1 MRKGSKKDDKCDNGT
16 YDDDGGAAKDD
27 GRRNRRQMQ
36 KYAFPALFFVVCL
49 SIYYFAGGES
59 GAPDGIDHRPQ
70 SMLKAPAIKRT
81 KTESYRKE
89 SQRQHIQH
97 ELKRRDDI
105 VKIDDDDVETNDETR
120 HGAALHDDG
129 KYRWI
134 DPRALPPLPGK
145 EEEDLLRQTFEK
157 KEFRRNKKLHQ
168 DRRYVEEHFKVKR
181 ADQPPMEW
189 EAEADD
195 DILGGN
201 PDPVLDYT
209 NHAYDY
215 PDLLSA
221 PPPGEEYPP
230 LEKLGDMF
238 ERWPQDEIDNPPSP
252 IVEQLLHFDY
262 SNPAEM
268 AVAVKFRDLELPFK
282 VYNVPELDAANLK
295 WTDSY
300 IAKHMNRPSQP
311 RKDKPN
317 HYLAHGNAYE
327 SADNFLAFFNKNLW
341 NVETMGPPPTL
352 DNDWNFETWAKHARY
367 ADQVQLPPTEPHY
380 YWQVAVEKEER
391 NSPKYTWTF
400 ISKDLP
406 SFSNPEPTFF
416 GFNPPEQ
423 KGIQC
428 RFGERGIAAANHYDT
443 GRNMVAMIAGAKRY
457 ILAPPKECSKLAIV
471 IPRKHPA
478 HMFSLLNWGHISL
491 LDDPK
496 VMVSSFLIIYPV
508 IFFLVIDYEVNDT
521 FFLSFLVVFLFPPKV
536 YA

>member
-70 SMLKAPAIKRT
+70 SMLKAGG
-81 KTESYRKE
+81 
-89 SQRQHIQH
+89 
-97 ELKRRDDI
+97 
-105 VKIDDDDVETNDETR
+105 NDN
-120 HGAALHDDG
+120 
-129 KYRWI
+129 YRWA
-134 DPRALPPLPGK
+134 DPRALPALPGTDDD
-145 EEEDLLRQTFEK
+145 EDPLSKTIERKAFK
-157 KEFRRNKKLHQ
+157 RNQELMENKHFYLK
-168 DRRYVEEHFKVKR
+168 HFKVKR
-181 ADQPPMEW
+181 VGLPPMEW
-189 EAEADD
+189 EAKADAALKD
-195 DILGGN
+195 GYTG
-201 PDPVLDYT
+201 PVLDYT
-209 NHAYDY
+209 KHTYDY
-215 PDLLSA
+215 PDLVPS
-221 PPPGEEYPP
+221 PPPPEEYPP
-230 LEKLGDMF
+230 LERLGNLL
-238 ERWPQDEIDNPPSP
+238 ERWPQDEMDNPPSP
-252 IVEQLLHFDY
+252 FVEQLLHFDY

-327 SADNFLAFFNKNLW
+327 SADNFLAFFDKNLW

-496 VMVSSFLIIYPV
+496 VMSMPEQERGWLERARETLAIETVLKAGEVLYIPSFWFHYIVSLQKGAQCNTRSGVPDEPNHYFGGR
-508 IFFLVIDYEVNDT
+508 DT
-521 FFLSFLVVFLFPPKV
+521 VQKCMDSS
-536 YA
+536 Y